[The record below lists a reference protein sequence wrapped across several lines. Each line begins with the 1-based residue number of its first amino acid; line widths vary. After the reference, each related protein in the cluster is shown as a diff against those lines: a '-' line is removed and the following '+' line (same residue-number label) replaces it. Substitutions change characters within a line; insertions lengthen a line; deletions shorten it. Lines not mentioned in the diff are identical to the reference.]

1 MKNALRLMELS
12 KNYCISQTTKGVY
25 EITDNESDLACSIDK
40 NNKVTF
46 YVTGCYD
53 SGRDWLDINIERLD
67 MFREFIDKIKEEEN
81 DVRRN

>member
-12 KNYCISQTTKGVY
+12 KNYFISQTPEGVY

-40 NNKVTF
+40 NNNVTF

-53 SGRDWLDINIERLD
+53 SGIDWLDINIERLD
-67 MFREFIDKIKEEEN
+67 MFREFINKIKEEEK
-81 DVRRN
+81 DVK

>member
-1 MKNALRLMELS
+1 MENALRLMELS
-12 KNYCISQTTKGVY
+12 KNYSIRKVSNGNY
-25 EITDNESDLACSIDK
+25 EIMDKECSLACSIDK

-53 SGRDWLDINIERLD
+53 SGIDWLDINIERLD

-81 DVRRN
+81 DVKRN